1 MQTTKGFD
9 FFEYHNYL
17 SQDDVL
23 LSYKGPLTDVL
34 LSEFSHDIRVKLQEE
49 EPKVGKKVFAIFME
63 LAQNV
68 LFYSKE
74 FNMFGANRDR
84 VGTLVIVNNGDYYQL
99 MTGNLV
105 YKHIVPELMEKC
117 EKINS
122 LDREA
127 LREYKRELRNAPK
140 SEESKGAGIG
150 LVQAALTSG
159 SQIEM
164 RVKEYAN
171 EFAFY
176 VIVVNVKIRE
186 EESEEN
192 KPAPTPTEVKPE
204 TNEGAE
210 PTEVKPETNN
220 EQTN

>member
-9 FFEYHNYL
+9 FFEYHTHL
-17 SQDDVL
+17 AQDDVL

-34 LSEFSHDIRVKLQEE
+34 LAEFSHDIRLKLQEE
-49 EPKVGKKVFAIFME
+49 EPKVGKKVFSIFME

-74 FNMFGANRDR
+74 FNMFGSNRDR

-105 YKHIVPELMEKC
+105 YKRIVPELMEKC

-122 LDREA
+122 LDRDA
-127 LREYKRELRNAPK
+127 LREYKRELRNAEK

-150 LVQAALTSG
+150 LVQVALTSG
-159 SQIEM
+159 NQIEI

-171 EFAFY
+171 EYAFY
-176 VIVVNVKIRE
+176 VIVVNVKTKDE
-186 EESEEN
+186 EEA
-192 KPAPTPTEVKPE
+192 K
-204 TNEGAE
+204 TNSIES
-210 PTEVKPETNN
+210 TN
-220 EQTN
+220 